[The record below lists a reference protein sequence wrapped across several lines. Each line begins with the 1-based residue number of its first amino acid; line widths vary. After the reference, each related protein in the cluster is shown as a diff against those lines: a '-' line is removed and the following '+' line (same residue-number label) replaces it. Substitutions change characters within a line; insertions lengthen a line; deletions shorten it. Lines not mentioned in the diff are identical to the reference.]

1 MKALRKIAS
10 GVGHVELSD
19 VPVPEIGPNEVLM
32 KVYAAG
38 ICGSDLLIQEDRH
51 FYRAPVT
58 QGQIPLSTNESSAI
72 SARKTGRDRCC
83 RLVDRCEI
91 PTVANDRPD
100 TKSPRSRSFNGPF
113 SDWAIRR
120 QAPVRWVM

>member
-1 MKALRKIAS
+1 MTQAYICTKGASEYQMKTMPALRKTSA
-10 GVGHVELSD
+10 GAGHVELCE

-58 QGQIPLSTNESSAI
+58 QGH
-72 SARKTGRDRCC
+72 
-83 RLVDRCEI
+83 
-91 PTVANDRPD
+91 
-100 TKSPRSRSFNGPF
+100 
-113 SDWAIRR
+113 
-120 QAPVRWVM
+120 